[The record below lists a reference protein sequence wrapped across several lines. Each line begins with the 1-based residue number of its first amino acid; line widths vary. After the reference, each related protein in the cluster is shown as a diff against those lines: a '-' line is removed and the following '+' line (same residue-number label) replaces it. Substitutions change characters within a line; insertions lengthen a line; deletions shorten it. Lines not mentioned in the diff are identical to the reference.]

1 MNGIYLDNSAT
12 TALCE
17 SAKAR
22 LSDALDHYGNPSS
35 LHFAGVESAKILQG
49 ARDTLI
55 SSFGVRPSPSA
66 EYGAIFTSCGTEAN
80 NLALRGVINAKNRK
94 FMPKIITTDS
104 EHPSIL
110 ETLSSLEREGKAE
123 VVRLATSGGSIDED
137 AFLAALDER
146 TVLVSIMRVN
156 NETGAVYDVP
166 RLFELAKAKN
176 PAILT
181 HTDMTQAYLKVQTGL
196 KNVDMATISGHKIH
210 APKGVAALI
219 VKSELVKKKSIV
231 PIMFG
236 GGQESGF
243 RSGTENIPGIAAL
256 HGAIEEG
263 VAAQKSGESEKLRE
277 LREKFI
283 SALPDEVRVNEPKV
297 CAPHI
302 ISITL
307 PGIKSQTMLSY
318 LSQNGICVSSGSAC
332 ASHGNHKSYV
342 LSAFGLSPKDADCTL
357 RISLSRFTT
366 EEELLYTAEMIKN
379 GCEKLIRF

>member
-1 MNGIYLDNSAT
+1 MNGVYLDNSAT

-22 LSDALDHYGNPSS
+22 LSDALEHYGNPSS
-35 LHFAGVESAKILQG
+35 LHFAGVEAAKILQG
-49 ARDTLI
+49 ARDALL
-55 SSFGVRPSPSA
+55 SSFGIRTAPNA
-66 EYGAIFTSCGTEAN
+66 GYGVIFTSCGTEAN
-80 NLALRGVINAKNRK
+80 NLAARGVINAKNRR
-94 FMPKIITTDS
+94 FLPKIITTDS

-110 ETLSSLEREGKAE
+110 ETLSALEKEGKAE
-123 VVRLATSGGSIDED
+123 IVKLATKGGSIDESE
-137 AFLAALDER
+137 FCAALDDR

-156 NETGAVYDVP
+156 NETGAIYDIP
-166 RLFELAKAKN
+166 RLFALAKAAN
-176 PAILT
+176 PAIIT
-181 HTDMTQAYLKVQTGL
+181 HTDMTQAYLKVPTEL

-219 VKSELVKKKSIV
+219 VSHELVKKKSIV

-263 VAAQKSGESEKLRE
+263 TNALKDGESERLRD

-283 SALPDEVRVNEPKV
+283 AALPGEVRVNQPKV

-302 ISITL
+302 ISVTL

-357 RISLSRFTT
+357 RISLSRFTA
-366 EEELLYTAEMIKN
+366 EKELLYAAETIKD
-379 GCEKLIRF
+379 GCDKLIRF